1 MSGIATSWVRDL
13 DTTVDA
19 GASLTILSDRSVAM
33 SSAAARSYVSKR
45 VPARPGSV
53 ITIRYKVSVTGG
65 ECGVSIDYPAAA
77 TSMVLKRH
85 SVSELEEHTLTVSIP
100 DTALD
105 TNYVQVALGNF
116 TGYTSDC
123 VFQDITISVD
133 EPHHISPR
141 VHGCGVI
148 IINNPTPGSVSVSSD
163 FAFSGIDK
171 SHLMA
176 QTVTTT
182 LLVKLP
188 VCTAQARSAPL
199 IFAQQHGFNNVYD
212 VEVFVGAYDRVTGI
226 ATVRFVDATTH
237 ALKDISSLGAFYLS
251 FTALGY

>member
-1 MSGIATSWVRDL
+1 MSATVTSWVRDL
-13 DTTVDA
+13 DTEVEA
-19 GASLTILSDRSVAM
+19 GASLTILSDRSVAI

-45 VPARPGSV
+45 IPARPGSI
-53 ITIRYKVSVTGG
+53 ITIRYKVAVTSG

-77 TSMVLKRH
+77 TSLVLKRH
-85 SVSELEEHTLTVSIP
+85 SVSELEEHELTVGVP

-116 TGYTSDC
+116 TGYTSNC
-123 VFQDITISVD
+123 VFQDIIISVD
-133 EPHHISPR
+133 EPHHVSPR
-141 VHGCGVI
+141 VHGCGLI
-148 IINNPTPGSVSVSSD
+148 IVNGSAPGSVSVSAD

-171 SHLMA
+171 SHLTS

-182 LLVKLP
+182 LFVKLP
-188 VCTAQARSAPL
+188 VCPAQARSAPL
-199 IFAQQHGFNNVYD
+199 IFAQQHGFDNVFGVD
-212 VEVFVGAYDRVTGI
+212 VFAGAYNRATGV
-226 ATVRFVDATTH
+226 ATVRFVDATTR